1 MRTSSIT
8 IDERFFVA
16 RAELRKMSGRGSHG
30 SGDKLSLD
38 DLAKII
44 EDVHD
49 AVDKWHNIGIQL
61 GLHESELKSIESNY
75 PRQNDRLRE
84 MICKWLQNKV
94 ATWGKMVS
102 ALKSRT
108 VGEGYL
114 AEQLESKYCVPLQRM
129 TLTATKIS
137 KSTKVSASKSNN
149 YACIFNIIRGLS
161 QIELLH
167 A

>member
-1 MRTSSIT
+1 MLMKNT
-8 IDERFFVA
+8 
-16 RAELRKMSGRGSHG
+16 MSAKGPGG
-30 SGDKLSLD
+30 KLSLD

-61 GLHESELKSIESNY
+61 GLHESDLKSIESNY

-114 AEQLESKYCVPLQRM
+114 AEQLESKYCVPMQQI
-129 TLTATKIS
+129 THTVTKIS
-137 KSTKVSASKSNN
+137 KSTKVSES
-149 YACIFNIIRGLS
+149 
-161 QIELLH
+161 E
-167 A
+167 

>member
-1 MRTSSIT
+1 
-8 IDERFFVA
+8 
-16 RAELRKMSGRGSHG
+16 MSGKRARGG
-30 SGDKLSLD
+30 KLSLD

-75 PRQNDRLRE
+75 PRQTDRLRE
-84 MICKWLQNKV
+84 MICKWLQNKT

-108 VGEGYL
+108 VQEGYL
-114 AEQLESKYCVPLQRM
+114 AEQLESKYCVPMQRITM
-129 TLTATKIS
+129 TTTKIS
-137 KSTKVSASKSNN
+137 KSSEASESKLIAS
-149 YACIFNIIRGLS
+149 
-161 QIELLH
+161 H
-167 A
+167 AANWSLFTSLG

>member
-1 MRTSSIT
+1 MLGKGS
-8 IDERFFVA
+8 
-16 RAELRKMSGRGSHG
+16 RGSD
-30 SGDKLSLD
+30 DKLSLD

-61 GLHESELKSIESNY
+61 GLHESELKSIESSY

-102 ALKSRT
+102 TRSYFDIASVK
-108 VGEGYL
+108 
-114 AEQLESKYCVPLQRM
+114 
-129 TLTATKIS
+129 
-137 KSTKVSASKSNN
+137 KV
-149 YACIFNIIRGLS
+149 
-161 QIELLH
+161 H
-167 A
+167 

>member
-1 MRTSSIT
+1 
-8 IDERFFVA
+8 
-16 RAELRKMSGRGSHG
+16 MSGRGSG
-30 SGDKLSLD
+30 GKLSLD

-94 ATWGKMVS
+94 ATWGKMVR

-114 AEQLESKYCVPLQRM
+114 AEQLESKYCVPLQRI
-129 TLTATKIS
+129 TLTTTKIS
-137 KSTKVSASKSNN
+137 KSTKVSRSESKLTSI
-149 YACIFNIIRGLS
+149 YRIGAKSGTKL
-161 QIELLH
+161 
-167 A
+167 

>member
-1 MRTSSIT
+1 M
-8 IDERFFVA
+8 
-16 RAELRKMSGRGSHG
+16 LGKGSRG

-49 AVDKWHNIGIQL
+49 AMDKWHNIGIQL

-102 ALKSRT
+102 TRSYFDIANVK
-108 VGEGYL
+108 
-114 AEQLESKYCVPLQRM
+114 K
-129 TLTATKIS
+129 
-137 KSTKVSASKSNN
+137 KV
-149 YACIFNIIRGLS
+149 
-161 QIELLH
+161 H
-167 A
+167 

>member
-1 MRTSSIT
+1 
-8 IDERFFVA
+8 
-16 RAELRKMSGRGSHG
+16 MSGKR

-94 ATWGKMVS
+94 ATWGKMVR

-114 AEQLESKYCVPLQRM
+114 AEQLESKYCVPLQRI
-129 TLTATKIS
+129 TLTSATTKIS
-137 KSTKVSASKSNN
+137 KSTEVSQSKFT
-149 YACIFNIIRGLS
+149 I
-161 QIELLH
+161 IELVQNL
-167 A
+167 